1 MAKKYFD
8 IAKLLGKGVGSL
20 FKGKGKEAAQTT
32 AVETTDNISNVF
44 AKNLVDEFG
53 KDEVREAYRII
64 DNADKD
70 PQLSKLFYR
79 ENESKMDE
87 LVNLLESRYMSSE
100 RLHAHP
106 LSFNRRGAGAADR
119 YAKINDSGGRLTDLP
134 GGPGD
139 RVLYFKNYGEMSMT
153 KNREGKRV
161 YKNEKPT
168 IFAETPGGKKTK
180 IIKGEV
186 VDEDMV
192 ITNQGKMTK
201 KEYEVLKSQD
211 ENPLL
216 GGITAG
222 RKIKLLEGDKA
233 VEDSLFKKTIA
244 DIPIINRMMKET
256 GKSETEIREAIVRR
270 ANEGYEPGSAKR
282 MDIYDDDMIRAHVEV
297 QDATQRSREEFVTDL
312 MEDFIDADT
321 SPGMRKIL
329 EQKGFAKPGEGLGSV
344 ATRMQNQAK
353 QMQGGTQQ
361 LTDMNQRM
369 REFAAKGD
377 FESAEKI
384 KNAVEEY
391 RVAMQKIRAQGLF
404 NQDDLPILIDPTR
417 KPNAAGGR
425 VEMSGGGSSFEEYLK
440 KLREEM
446 KRHPD
451 FYKSAPKDFGPI
463 PIDPG
468 FLVNPFEKKAAGGR
482 VGKFKGGIMGL
493 LRRINPFLERNMVNK
508 GPFQT
513 GHRSDIIGDA
523 QQIKNISRN
532 EGVSLERLDSL
543 YDMVQESPRYN
554 EAMRGAMMKLV
565 DYERFRAILVDDN
578 VKLQRMIKE
587 DPEGSEKFIRMLF
600 REGGSEP
607 QMSQGGRVNMFAGG
621 PLIGKGIMEAA
632 KLAQRG
638 IKPFGAKQTYKQN
651 VTTKGVTDDQ
661 FKIIF
666 NDQLRRVPDEVVDQA
681 TGEGLNTSL
690 REAEAILTG
699 QKLGLMTQ
707 AQRTK
712 LAKAMRDKVAKQIDN
727 PVSGLNNDYLEYMDD
742 ALGRMDDLLEIERL
756 GGDLTPKPV
765 KGAPEF
771 IQTDF
776 TQLNRLRDQGKDNI
790 IPFKPRTKKS
800 KGGTLPPLKGPMSD
814 GMGSLFRS
822 K

>member
-8 IAKLLGKGVGSL
+8 IAKLLGKGIGSL

-32 AVETTDNISNVF
+32 AVETTDKIQNIF

-53 KDEVREAYRII
+53 VDEVKEAYRII
-64 DNADKD
+64 DTADKD

-106 LSFNRRGAGAADR
+106 LSFNRRGSGAANR
-119 YAKINDSGGRLTDLP
+119 YAKINDSGGKLTDLP

-168 IFAETPGGKKTK
+168 ILSETPAGKKSK
-180 IIKGEV
+180 IIEGEV

-192 ITNQGKMTK
+192 LTNQGKMTR

-244 DIPIINRMMKET
+244 DIPIISRIMKET
-256 GKSETEIREAIVRR
+256 GKTETEVRKAIIDR
-270 ANEGYEPGSAKR
+270 ANQGYEPGSGKR

-297 QDATQRSREEFVTDL
+297 QDATQTNREDFVTDL
-312 MEDFIDADT
+312 MEELVDQSELIEPA
-321 SPGMRKIL
+321 PGVRKML
-329 EQKGFAKPGEGLGSV
+329 EKKGFAKPGEGI
-344 ATRMQNQAK
+344 ATITKRMENQAK
-353 QMQGGTQQ
+353 QFQGGTQQ
-361 LTDMNQRM
+361 LTAMNQRM

-417 KPNAAGGR
+417 KLN
-425 VEMSGGGSSFEEYLK
+425 
-440 KLREEM
+440 
-446 KRHPD
+446 
-451 FYKSAPKDFGPI
+451 
-463 PIDPG
+463 
-468 FLVNPFEKKAAGGR
+468 AAGGR

-493 LRRINPFLERNMVNK
+493 LRKINPFLEKNMVK
-508 GPFQT
+508 TGPFQT
-513 GHRSDIIGDA
+513 GHRADIIGDA

-587 DPEGSEKFIRMLF
+587 DPEGSENFIRMLF

-607 QMSQGGRVNMFAGG
+607 QMSQGGRVNMFLGG

-651 VTTKGVTDDQ
+651 ITQKGVSEGQ

-666 NDQLRRVPDEVVDQA
+666 NDQLRRVPDEVVDEA
-681 TGEGLNTSL
+681 TGMGLNTSL
-690 REAEAILTG
+690 KEAEAILTG

-712 LAKAMRDKVAKQIDN
+712 LATAMTDKVRKQIYDN

-742 ALGRMDDLLEIERL
+742 AVGRMDDLLEIEKL
-756 GGDLTPKPV
+756 GGDLTPKPIYDG
-765 KGAPEF
+765 KEMIGA
-771 IQTDF
+771 QVDF
-776 TQLNRLRDQGKDNI
+776 TQLNNLRGKDNIDNI